1 MFSAHVPNLWPR
13 VKAFREFMGSA
24 FKYFQEGSLRYEEEV
39 DTTGT
44 RPTIV
49 CVHPHGIFPLGWGM
63 LTTRPE
69 VRIIKTTHARTPDLQ
84 PNPSRSKLSATI
96 TT

>member
-69 VRIIKTTHARTPDLQ
+69 VRIITTTHAHTPDLH